1 MTYPTNEPPTSSTA
15 PVRPYIEQTDVTVH
29 RDLLTLLLDVLKTA
43 SAITMAI
50 ALIVIA
56 ATLT

>member
-1 MTYPTNEPPTSSTA
+1 MTYPTGDPISPRE

-29 RDLLTLLLDVLKTA
+29 RDMVALLLDVLKTA